1 MNINIPKDKKD
12 KLSPMMGQYLEIKEQ
27 HQDEILMFRLGD
39 FYEMFFDDAIIASK
53 ELELVLTGRDC
64 GLAERAPMCG
74 VPFHSCDNYIARLIQ
89 KGYKVAICEQMENPS
104 DAKKIVKRDIVRV
117 ITPGTVI
124 EDSMLD
130 EKFNNYL
137 CTVCLEKET
146 VGICFVDASTGE
158 MNATEIK
165 GEKLSAAICNQL
177 GRFYPTEILL
187 NSQAGQL
194 EEVKNFIEQ
203 RLDVR
208 YEIRPDI
215 EFDGDNCKERI
226 MSHFEKRLYQ
236 LDLEEG
242 TPIMC
247 AVGSA
252 LNYLYNTQRTGLA
265 GINKINIYFDEQYM
279 GLDLA
284 ARRNLELTKT
294 IRSGETRGT
303 LFWVLD
309 KTMTSMGKRLLRSFI
324 EQPLINPAKIISRQ
338 NGVEELVNNSIL
350 RGELM
355 NTLKGIFD
363 MQRLMSRVLY
373 GSANPREILSFGD
386 TLEKLPE
393 IKKMLACAD
402 SNILKEIYSQIDE
415 LGDIYELIKKSISE
429 NAPVA
434 VKDGGVIKDGYSQE
448 IDLLRSDK
456 KDGTGFITR
465 IEEQERERTGIKT
478 LKIKYNKVFG
488 YCIEVTNSFKDQVPE
503 HYIRKQTLTNCE
515 RYITEE
521 LKQLETRVLGA
532 QERLSALELEL
543 FNRIKSQIAGEIIRI
558 QTTAEAVAKLDVLC
572 SLAQTAQENNYVR
585 PEININGKIDIK
597 NGRHPVVEALI
608 KAPFVPNDTYL
619 DNKDDRCAIIT
630 GPNMAGKSTYMR
642 QVALIVLMSQ
652 MGSFVPADSADI
664 SICDAIF
671 TRVGAS
677 DDLASGNSTFMVE
690 MSEVADIL
698 KNATSKSLI
707 VFDEIGRGTSTFDGM
722 AIARAVLEYVSD
734 KSKIGAKTLFATHYH
749 ELTELEDMIQGV
761 KNYNTTV
768 KKRGDDITFLRRIVS
783 GPADGSYGIEVAKL
797 AGIPNSVV
805 KEARRIL
812 QLLESKQEVTTPKM
826 LSKDEDEE
834 DLNFSFDDSQSK
846 EIVERLKNIDVNTL
860 TPIESMQY
868 LYDLVERAKNL

>member
-1 MNINIPKDKKD
+1 MGT
-12 KLSPMMGQYLEIKEQ
+12 LSPMMKQYLQIKEE
-27 HQDEILMFRLGD
+27 HKDEILMFRLGD
-39 FYEMFFDDAIIASK
+39 FYEMFFEDAKIASK

-64 GLAERAPMCG
+64 GLDEKAPMCG

-89 KGYKVAICEQMENPS
+89 KGYKVAICEQMENP
-104 DAKKIVKRDIVRV
+104 AQVKGIVKREIIRV

-137 CTVCLEKET
+137 CTVCLDKET
-146 VGICFVDASTGE
+146 VGVCFVDASTGE
-158 MNATEIK
+158 MNVTQIK
-165 GEKLSAAICNQL
+165 GEKLGTAICNQL

-187 NSQAGQL
+187 NSQAGKL
-194 EEVKNFIEQ
+194 EEVINFIEQ

-208 YEIRPDI
+208 YEIRLDN
-215 EFDGDNCKERI
+215 EFDNDVCKDRI
-226 MSHFEKRLYQ
+226 ISHFEKQLYQ
-236 LDLEEG
+236 LELEDE
-242 TPIMC
+242 TPMMC

-252 LNYLYNTQRTGLA
+252 LNYLYMTQRTGLS

-324 EQPLINPAKIISRQ
+324 EQPLINLARIISRQ
-338 NGVEELVNNSIL
+338 NGVEELVNNTIV
-350 RGELM
+350 RGEIM
-355 NTLKGIFD
+355 NTLKGVFD

-373 GSANPREILSFGD
+373 GSANPREILSFKD
-386 TLEKLPE
+386 TLEKLPV
-393 IKKMLACAD
+393 IKQLLKPLS

-415 LGDIYELIKKSISE
+415 LEDIAQLILDAISE

-434 VKDGGVIKDGYSQE
+434 LKDGGVIKDGYSEE
-448 IDLLRSDK
+448 IDLLRNDK

-465 IEEQERERTGIKT
+465 VEEKERQLTGIKN

-503 HYIRKQTLTNCE
+503 RYIRKQTLTNCE

-532 QERLSALELEL
+532 QERLQALEQEI
-543 FNRIKSQIAGEIIRI
+543 FTAVKSQIAGEIIRI
-558 QTTAEAVAKLDVLC
+558 QTTAEAIAKLDVLC

-585 PEININGKIDIK
+585 PEINIDGKIDIK
-597 NGRHPVVEALI
+597 NGRHPVVEALL

-619 DNKDDRCAIIT
+619 DNNADRCAIIT

-652 MGSFVPADSADI
+652 IGSFVPADSADI

-698 KNATSKSLI
+698 KNATAKSLI

-722 AIARAVLEYVSD
+722 AIARAVLEYVSN

-749 ELTELEDMIQGV
+749 ELTELEDMIEGV

-768 KKRGDDITFLRRIVS
+768 KKRGEDITFLRRIVP
-783 GPADGSYGIEVAKL
+783 GPADGSYGVEVAKL

-812 QLLESKQEVTTPKM
+812 QLLESKQEVTAPKT
-826 LSKDEDEE
+826 LLKKQNVEQF
-834 DLNFSFDDSQSK
+834 NISFEDSQSA
-846 EIVERLKNIDVNTL
+846 EIVEKLKNIDINTL
-860 TPIESMQY
+860 TPIESLQY
-868 LYDLVERAKNL
+868 LYELVEKAKNI